1 MTKWIE
7 LREKIRKIYGKHN
20 RLILAVVKFILALF
34 LFLLINHSGGY
45 MEKLHHVYIAV
56 ALALIC
62 AMLPVNMTVLLAAVF
77 TVVHL
82 YALSME
88 VAVTALLIFL
98 LMFFLY
104 FRFSPKNG
112 YEVVLMPITFVCRI
126 PYAVPVANG
135 LIGEPSSMISVIFGT
150 ILYYFLNGIHNNASL
165 LKGVQGGESA
175 DNKFVVSLN
184 QVLANKEMYL
194 VILAFCLAVIV
205 VYNIRRRA
213 VEYAWSIAIGAG
225 ILTEF
230 IVLCV
235 GYLVLG
241 ISGRILWLVFGSIL
255 STGIG
260 FLIEFLCFN
269 LDYSRTEKVQFE
281 DDEYYYYV
289 KAVPKVNLSSKE
301 KQIKKISGKK
311 NAKRSGER
319 ITKKQLAK
327 ELDIQEDMLD

>member
-1 MTKWIE
+1 
-7 LREKIRKIYGKHN
+7 
-20 RLILAVVKFILALF
+20 
-34 LFLLINHSGGY
+34 
-45 MEKLHHVYIAV
+45 
-56 ALALIC
+56 
-62 AMLPVNMTVLLAAVF
+62 
-77 TVVHL
+77 
-82 YALSME
+82 
-88 VAVTALLIFL
+88 
-98 LMFFLY
+98 MFFLY

-241 ISGRILWLVFGSIL
+241 ISGWIL
-255 STGIG
+255 G

>member
-34 LFLLINHSGGY
+34 LFLLINHYVGY

-225 ILTEF
+225 IL
-230 IVLCV
+230 
-235 GYLVLG
+235 
-241 ISGRILWLVFGSIL
+241 

>member
-1 MTKWIE
+1 
-7 LREKIRKIYGKHN
+7 
-20 RLILAVVKFILALF
+20 
-34 LFLLINHSGGY
+34 

-126 PYAVPVANG
+126 PYAVPVAEWTHWG
-135 LIGEPSSMISVIFGT
+135 TVFDDLVIFGT

-225 ILTEF
+225 ILTG
-230 IVLCV
+230 IHCALCR
-235 GYLVLG
+235 L
-241 ISGRILWLVFGSIL
+241 SGAWDFRKDPVADVRFD
-255 STGIG
+255 
-260 FLIEFLCFN
+260 LIDRDWIFN
-269 LDYSRTEKVQFE
+269 
-281 DDEYYYYV
+281 
-289 KAVPKVNLSSKE
+289 
-301 KQIKKISGKK
+301 
-311 NAKRSGER
+311 
-319 ITKKQLAK
+319 
-327 ELDIQEDMLD
+327 

>member
-1 MTKWIE
+1 M
-7 LREKIRKIYGKHN
+7 
-20 RLILAVVKFILALF
+20 
-34 LFLLINHSGGY
+34 
-45 MEKLHHVYIAV
+45 
-56 ALALIC
+56 
-62 AMLPVNMTVLLAAVF
+62 
-77 TVVHL
+77 
-82 YALSME
+82 
-88 VAVTALLIFL
+88 
-98 LMFFLY
+98 
-104 FRFSPKNG
+104 
-112 YEVVLMPITFVCRI
+112 VLMPITFVCRI

-235 GYLVLG
+235 GYLVLWDFRKDPVAG
-241 ISGRILWLVFGSIL
+241 VRFD
-255 STGIG
+255 
-260 FLIEFLCFN
+260 LIDRDWIFN
-269 LDYSRTEKVQFE
+269 
-281 DDEYYYYV
+281 
-289 KAVPKVNLSSKE
+289 
-301 KQIKKISGKK
+301 
-311 NAKRSGER
+311 
-319 ITKKQLAK
+319 
-327 ELDIQEDMLD
+327 

>member
-34 LFLLINHSGGY
+34 LFLLINHYVGY

-281 DDEYYYYV
+281 DDEYLCS
-289 KAVPKVNLSSKE
+289 KLLRMHPEQPGNHNL
-301 KQIKKISGKK
+301 
-311 NAKRSGER
+311 
-319 ITKKQLAK
+319 
-327 ELDIQEDMLD
+327 

>member
-1 MTKWIE
+1 
-7 LREKIRKIYGKHN
+7 
-20 RLILAVVKFILALF
+20 
-34 LFLLINHSGGY
+34 
-45 MEKLHHVYIAV
+45 
-56 ALALIC
+56 
-62 AMLPVNMTVLLAAVF
+62 
-77 TVVHL
+77 
-82 YALSME
+82 
-88 VAVTALLIFL
+88 
-98 LMFFLY
+98 
-104 FRFSPKNG
+104 
-112 YEVVLMPITFVCRI
+112 
-126 PYAVPVANG
+126 
-135 LIGEPSSMISVIFGT
+135 MISVIFGT

-311 NAKRSGER
+311 NVKRSGER

>member
-1 MTKWIE
+1 
-7 LREKIRKIYGKHN
+7 
-20 RLILAVVKFILALF
+20 
-34 LFLLINHSGGY
+34 
-45 MEKLHHVYIAV
+45 
-56 ALALIC
+56 
-62 AMLPVNMTVLLAAVF
+62 
-77 TVVHL
+77 
-82 YALSME
+82 
-88 VAVTALLIFL
+88 
-98 LMFFLY
+98 
-104 FRFSPKNG
+104 
-112 YEVVLMPITFVCRI
+112 
-126 PYAVPVANG
+126 
-135 LIGEPSSMISVIFGT
+135 MISVIFGT

-184 QVLANKEMYL
+184 QVLANKRD
-194 VILAFCLAVIV
+194 VSGHSRILPCSHRGLQYQTKSRGICL
-205 VYNIRRRA
+205 
-213 VEYAWSIAIGAG
+213 EYSNRAG

-289 KAVPKVNLSSKE
+289 KAVPKVNLSSKR
-301 KQIKKISGKK
+301 SRS
-311 NAKRSGER
+311 KRFR
-319 ITKKQLAK
+319 VRK
-327 ELDIQEDMLD
+327 M

>member
-34 LFLLINHSGGY
+34 LFLLINHYVGY

-230 IVLCV
+230 IVL
-235 GYLVLG
+235 
-241 ISGRILWLVFGSIL
+241 
-255 STGIG
+255 
-260 FLIEFLCFN
+260 
-269 LDYSRTEKVQFE
+269 
-281 DDEYYYYV
+281 
-289 KAVPKVNLSSKE
+289 
-301 KQIKKISGKK
+301 
-311 NAKRSGER
+311 
-319 ITKKQLAK
+319 
-327 ELDIQEDMLD
+327 

>member
-34 LFLLINHSGGY
+34 LFLLINHYVGY

-150 ILYYFLNGIHNNASL
+150 ILYYFLNGIHNNA
-165 LKGVQGGESA
+165 
-175 DNKFVVSLN
+175 
-184 QVLANKEMYL
+184 
-194 VILAFCLAVIV
+194 
-205 VYNIRRRA
+205 
-213 VEYAWSIAIGAG
+213 
-225 ILTEF
+225 
-230 IVLCV
+230 
-235 GYLVLG
+235 
-241 ISGRILWLVFGSIL
+241 
-255 STGIG
+255 
-260 FLIEFLCFN
+260 
-269 LDYSRTEKVQFE
+269 
-281 DDEYYYYV
+281 
-289 KAVPKVNLSSKE
+289 
-301 KQIKKISGKK
+301 
-311 NAKRSGER
+311 
-319 ITKKQLAK
+319 
-327 ELDIQEDMLD
+327 